1 MSMSVRFFKIFIG
14 VFLVHLVVLNL
25 VWVGF
30 SVPNPRFPATFI
42 YQGALPAQDSG
53 GVPEDVGPNGK
64 TSDQFALDPRE
75 ASYFD
80 HWIEIRNPSKPVTH
94 L

>member
-1 MSMSVRFFKIFIG
+1 MSVRFFRIFTG

-30 SVPNPRFPATFI
+30 SAPNPRAPATFI
-42 YQGALPAQDSG
+42 YQGALPLQDAG
-53 GVPEDVGPNGK
+53 GGTEDVWQEGK
-64 TSDQFALDPRE
+64 ISDQFAFDPHE
-75 ASYFD
+75 ASYFN
-80 HWIEIRNPSKPVTH
+80 HWIEIRGPSKPVNH